1 MQSEA
6 KSFNSLHTGTFFMIF
21 CCLLIFIS
29 KLTFAKNS
37 YRKTI
42 SVHPCIN
49 QLGCRSV
56 DEPETEKLSADD
68 KRCPPSIQSLQA
80 G

>member
-1 MQSEA
+1 
-6 KSFNSLHTGTFFMIF
+6 MIF

-42 SVHPCIN
+42 SDHPCIN
-49 QLGCRSV
+49 QLGSRSV
-56 DEPETEKLSADD
+56 DEAETEKLSADD
-68 KRCPPSIQSLQA
+68 KRFPEAYRVYNLDELGALPKVLGA
-80 G
+80 L